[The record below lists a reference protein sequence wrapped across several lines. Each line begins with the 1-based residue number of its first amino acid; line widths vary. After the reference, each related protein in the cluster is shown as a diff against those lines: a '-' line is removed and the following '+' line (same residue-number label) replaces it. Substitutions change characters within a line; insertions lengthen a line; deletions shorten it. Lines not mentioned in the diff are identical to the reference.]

1 MVYLNKE
8 ISKFDIKTILILILL
23 LASTV
28 FGLMWFFSGSD
39 ASKEK
44 VKQLEAEYKKLEQ
57 EKATADSEILLW
69 QGKFNS
75 ADAKDKKL
83 AIEVMKSKAD
93 AKLAEE
99 RAKKTKSDLDKVQNG
114 IAENRKEI
122 EYLRKNPPTL
132 TDDELLEALIKKTN

>member
-8 ISKFDIKTILILILL
+8 ISKLDIKTILILILL

-44 VKQLEAEYKKLEQ
+44 VKQLEAEYKKLEND
-57 EKATADSEILLW
+57 KKSADAKILVW
-69 QGKFNS
+69 QGKFNA

-83 AIEVMKSKAD
+83 EMEVTKSKAD

-99 RAKKTKSDLDKVQNG
+99 RAKKSKVDLDKVQNG

-122 EYLRKNPPTL
+122 EALKKNPPVL

>member
-8 ISKFDIKTILILILL
+8 ISKLDIKTILILILL
-23 LASTV
+23 LISTV

-44 VKQLEAEYKKLEQ
+44 VKQLEAEYKKLE
-57 EKATADSEILLW
+57 ADKKSADAKILVW
-69 QGKFNS
+69 QGKFNA

-83 AIEVMKSKAD
+83 AIEVTKSKAD

-99 RAKKTKSDLDKVQNG
+99 RAKKSKANLDKVQIG

-122 EYLRKNPPTL
+122 EALKKNPPTL